1 MTMTLPAS
9 SPADCSPLV
18 KTLLVIGAV
27 VGMLEGLFGFAT
39 SITSDPLLGILH
51 PILGL
56 GAVGFALA
64 GGLRPGITALALL
77 ALSLWARLIGMFD
90 LTGDVFLITAAI
102 LKVYVQPALAVGAI
116 AAAWFS
122 RRPFAATAA
131 ATVAVMLPPI
141 VDWAGVVVL
150 IIHVSIYG
158 F

>member
-1 MTMTLPAS
+1 MTMTLTAS

-39 SITSDPLLGILH
+39 SITSNPLLGILH

-64 GGLRPGITALALL
+64 GGLRPGVTALALL
-77 ALSLWARLIGMFD
+77 ALSLWARHIDMFD
-90 LTGDVFLITAAI
+90 LTGDVFLNIEAI
-102 LKVYVQPALAVGAI
+102 LKVYVQPALAVAAI

-122 RRPFAATAA
+122 RRLFAAAAA

>member
-9 SPADCSPLV
+9 SPADCSPIV
-18 KTLLVIGAV
+18 KTLLVIGAL

-39 SITSDPLLGILH
+39 SIASNPLLGVLY
-51 PILGL
+51 PILGF

-77 ALSLWARLIGMFD
+77 ALSLWARLSGMFD
-90 LTGDVFLITAAI
+90 LTSDVFLITAAI
-102 LKVYVQPALAVGAI
+102 LKVYVQPALAIGAI
-116 AAAWFS
+116 AAAWFN
-122 RRPFAATAA
+122 RHLLAATTAA
-131 ATVAVMLPPI
+131 AVAIMLPTI
-141 VDWAGVVVL
+141 VDWAGVAVL